1 MVRVNAQSYTYEHIS
16 KMMKIHI
23 GHESTRMKKLMI
35 SYHLK
40 SPTIVKRII
49 YYLLQANTRAGL
61 HLKKQY
67 QKNLAIRL
75 HSVRSDNE
83 TPRGRTAAGT
93 EAGRNYQAS
102 IG

>member
-1 MVRVNAQSYTYEHIS
+1 M
-16 KMMKIHI
+16 
-23 GHESTRMKKLMI
+23 
-35 SYHLK
+35 
-40 SPTIVKRII
+40 